1 MPTYDYECRDCGHQV
16 EEFQKFSEEPLSE
29 CPKCKKDTFRRVML
43 TPPQAFIKGEVKTV
57 GQLADRN
64 TEKMG
69 RYELEDR
76 RHADNMETHK
86 KNKEANAFRKKINSM
101 TPAQQKRYIEKGD
114 NA

>member
-1 MPTYDYECRDCGHQV
+1 MPTYDYECEECGYQC
-16 EEFQKFSEEPLSE
+16 EEFQKFSEKPLSK
-29 CPKCKKDTFRRVML
+29 CPKCDSETFRRVIL

-86 KNKEANAFRKKINSM
+86 KNKEASALRRKINKM
-101 TPAQQKRYIEKGD
+101 TPAQQKRYIERGD
-114 NA
+114 